1 MNLGLDNKKKTI
13 QAAVAGSIALI
24 GVIYLLWFFFSGTTA
39 PPPQPTAPV
48 VTTTSVTNTHAPAAA
63 PAGKAA
69 EPIAYAAAQLDP
81 TLHMEGM
88 IDAESLI
95 YGGSGRNIFSTQSLP
110 PPVPKPIAPARPKGP
125 PPPPPPPPPYVPP
138 PPPPI
143 DLQFFGTEVGKDGT
157 KRAFLLHGDDVFLA
171 SPGDIVERRYKIDS
185 ILPGGVMVEDLPNND
200 TQMVPITQ
208 Q

>member
-1 MNLGLDNKKKTI
+1 MNLGLDNRKKTI
-13 QAAVAGSIALI
+13 QAAVASSIALI
-24 GVIYLLWFFFSGTTA
+24 GVIYLLWFFFSGTTP

-48 VTTTSVTNTHAPAAA
+48 VTTTSVTNAHAPAA

-88 IDAESLI
+88 IDAESII
-95 YGGSGRNIFSTQSLP
+95 YGGSARNIFSTQSAP
-110 PPVPKPIAPARPKGP
+110 PPVPRPIAPARPKGP
-125 PPPPPPPPPYVPP
+125 ALPPPPPPPYVPP

-143 DLQFFGTEVGKDGT
+143 DLKYFGTETSKDGG

-171 SPGDIVERRYKIDS
+171 SPGDIVVRRYKIDA
-185 ILPGGVMVEDLPNND
+185 ILPGGVMVEDLPNNN
-200 TQMVPITQ
+200 TQMVPLTQ